1 MLVCM
6 FFFLFAKEP
15 TNRFRSEFFREPH
28 RDHKNALE
36 TIYLINVGHFF
47 LCVVQRCSFRAVCTL
62 SRDAIK
68 KLQGGKSDGDSL
80 WWRHFVQV
88 TSTSAAS
95 RLCLYLSRWF
105 CSCWCCCAAAAR
117 SGRKEMEVKSTKTPK
132 KFLFFWWHWWPQK
145 NSSPFILLLIKKI
158 YFIESLIK
166 QSSRLYVG

>member
-6 FFFLFAKEP
+6 FFFFLPKNQQIGFDQ
-15 TNRFRSEFFREPH
+15 NFSESH
-28 RDHKNALE
+28 IVIIKNALE

-117 SGRKEMEVKSTKTPK
+117 SGRKEMEGKSTKTPK
-132 KFLFFWWHWWPQK
+132 KLFFFWWHWWPQK
-145 NSSPFILLLIKKI
+145 KLFTIYSFIDQKNI
-158 YFIESLIK
+158 F
-166 QSSRLYVG
+166 